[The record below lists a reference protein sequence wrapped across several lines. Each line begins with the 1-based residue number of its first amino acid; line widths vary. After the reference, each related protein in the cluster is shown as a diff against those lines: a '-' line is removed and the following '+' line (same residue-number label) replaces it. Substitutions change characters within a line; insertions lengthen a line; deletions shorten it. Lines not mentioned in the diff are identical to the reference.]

1 MSEVDQVATENVGAS
16 YFLGHPEFQRGF
28 DDVRAGRP
36 PFFDRAGQHRRDRI
50 DSQWAYERG
59 RQFGIIAPRGMQL
72 QKRAG
77 SISTRCACSS
87 PPRERGKLSD
97 GQAGHQSHP

>member
-1 MSEVDQVATENVGAS
+1 MSEVDQVATENVGTS

-72 QKRAG
+72 QKKGRLNLDALRLFVAAERAG
-77 SISTRCACSS
+77 EIV
-87 PPRERGKLSD
+87 
-97 GQAGHQSHP
+97 

>member
-1 MSEVDQVATENVGAS
+1 MPEVDQVATESVGDS

-36 PFFDRAGQHRRDRI
+36 PFFDRAGQNRRDRI

-59 RQFGIIAPRGMQL
+59 RQFGLIAPQL
-72 QKRAG
+72 RKKGRLNLEALRLLVAAVRA
-77 SISTRCACSS
+77 
-87 PPRERGKLSD
+87 REIV
-97 GQAGHQSHP
+97 